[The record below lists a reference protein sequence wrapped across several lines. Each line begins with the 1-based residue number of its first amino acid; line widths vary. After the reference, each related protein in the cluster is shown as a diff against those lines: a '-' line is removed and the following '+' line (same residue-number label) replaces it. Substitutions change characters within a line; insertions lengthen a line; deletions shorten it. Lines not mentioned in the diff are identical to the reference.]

1 MSITDPAVLQRAEDL
16 FTARSVENEP
26 ASARPN
32 LSIADLYGALTGHG
46 RPLAPA
52 QQALLFSDRRLRAD
66 YLALKA
72 DLVASGRALDIPR
85 LAAAASSPEFTER
98 FSPGGSIRL
107 LPSKARSEQI
117 YVVIASADQRRE
129 AACLIIEAPDKEFGV
144 MLPIDTPAVN
154 GRVQLLFDTAKEAH
168 AVIVRM
174 LKDPATGIT
183 IVWRN

>member
-1 MSITDPAVLQRAEDL
+1 MSITDPAIVQRAEDL
-16 FTARSVENEP
+16 FVARSLEGETADARRRP
-26 ASARPN
+26 AF
-32 LSIADLYGALTGHG
+32 ADLYGMLTGQG
-46 RPLAPA
+46 GSLAPD

-72 DLVASGRALDIPR
+72 DLVASGRALEIGR
-85 LAAAASSPEFTER
+85 LAAAASSPDVTER

-107 LPSKARSEQI
+107 SASNARPEQV
-117 YVVIASADQRRE
+117 YVVIASADRRRE
-129 AACLIIEAPDKEFGV
+129 AGCLIIEAPDREFGV
-144 MLPIDTPAVN
+144 MLPIDAPGVD
-154 GRVQLLFDTAKEAH
+154 GRVQLLLDTAKEAH